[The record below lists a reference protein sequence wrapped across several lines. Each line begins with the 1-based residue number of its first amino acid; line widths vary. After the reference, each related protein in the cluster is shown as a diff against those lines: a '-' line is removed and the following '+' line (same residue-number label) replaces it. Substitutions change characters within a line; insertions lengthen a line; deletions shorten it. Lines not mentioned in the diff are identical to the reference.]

1 MESWLSLIAAA
12 IAFSSI
18 FACRCY
24 RKTKSRGLV
33 ALLLLTAFIA
43 PFILQDRFA
52 LTLFYLAFSYLLLSY
67 FEFSYARRLETVGQ
81 NANTFSE
88 YRPQS
93 RLLPLVV
100 GGLSEID
107 PDSFCPYSHKLGCA
121 ALHTLA
127 TEDSSLL
134 AEKHVNNIFIQA
146 FRFVHNDI
154 AEKWGEPSL
163 GHSVSLL
170 IERLSKNAVIYIMT
184 STARNMADI
193 NATAKHNLEHL
204 FSLYYHDF
212 YRKPLEET
220 EMSQPEAF
228 AALHQDFER
237 SLAKFPLQLE
247 LAYPVDLI

>member
-33 ALLLLTAFIA
+33 ALLSLIVFIA
-43 PFILQDRFA
+43 PFILKDRFM
-52 LTLFYLAFSYLLLSY
+52 LILFYLAFSYLLLSY

-100 GGLSEID
+100 GGLSEMD
-107 PDSFCPYSHKLGCA
+107 PENFCPYSHKLGCT
-121 ALHTLA
+121 ALRTLA
-127 TEDSSLL
+127 TGGSSSL
-134 AEKHVNNIFIQA
+134 AEPHVNNIFIQA

-154 AEKWGEPSL
+154 VEK
-163 GHSVSLL
+163 
-170 IERLSKNAVIYIMT
+170 
-184 STARNMADI
+184 
-193 NATAKHNLEHL
+193 
-204 FSLYYHDF
+204 
-212 YRKPLEET
+212 
-220 EMSQPEAF
+220 
-228 AALHQDFER
+228 
-237 SLAKFPLQLE
+237 
-247 LAYPVDLI
+247 